1 MATGDIARVKI
12 MQRLDGQSIMNVLH
26 FQSIDAGATLA
37 SLGAMVD
44 AWITSDL
51 DSVQD
56 ADVTYEQLVIDS
68 IRPVGP
74 FLEMNI
80 TAASGA
86 LAGTA
91 MPGVVTVT
99 STFRSDTRG
108 RQFNG
113 RAFWSGLITTDVAAG
128 QLVGARQTA
137 WQTVMD
143 NLLAAAFTAN
153 WPLAVYSRIQGATAT
168 PPPESAAEL
177 VTSVTV
183 KAIVSTQRRRGVG
196 KGQ

>member
-1 MATGDIARVKI
+1 MASGDIARVKI
-12 MQRLDGQSIMNVLH
+12 MQRLDGQSLMNVLH
-26 FQSIDAGATLA
+26 FQAIDAGATLA
-37 SLGAMVD
+37 TLGAMVD

-51 DSVQD
+51 SDVQD
-56 ADVTYEQLVIDS
+56 ADLTYENLIIDS

-80 TAASGA
+80 TQAAGT

-91 MPGVVTVT
+91 LPGVVTVT

-137 WQTVMD
+137 WQTAID
-143 NLLAAAFTAN
+143 ALLAAGLAAN
-153 WPLAVYSRIQGATAT
+153 WPLAIYSRVQGAVST
-168 PPPESAAEL
+168 PPPETAAEL
-177 VTSVTV
+177 VTSATV
-183 KAIVSTQRRRGVG
+183 KSIISTQRRRGVG